1 MITITYKICYEPPSK
16 FRTYEQLKEIMGIDK
31 ITYDAIALAVMDEFI
46 IKIMGVQFNGTSVQL
61 NSVSNPLTQL
71 KQSYKL

>member
-1 MITITYKICYEPPSK
+1 
-16 FRTYEQLKEIMGIDK
+16 MGIDK

-61 NSVSNPLTQL
+61 NGVSNPLTQL